1 METDDPNPLPV
12 TEFTQQVVSAVRFAT
27 LQTGPTMKTVLS
39 SKVWNPSVHHQYPD
53 SFRESCRE
61 ILLCSQAPKEQA
73 SPERSRPT
81 SNINTANMLPRVL
94 WMEVLSFAH
103 RDCKAAKFGLVGP
116 VFSNFNSPI
125 LELTLFLN
133 SCVPT
138 SSPGFERPESEIE
151 FLRRRLLEE
160 QQSAT
165 RANEARLRAEAR
177 CQMAEEERDVYRV
190 LARRYQMRMEAVLHR
205 SERTRTANDSD
216 LESDDEDLEEGN
228 QNDDDDDDLGEA
240 QAPPNDGETAQPAP
254 AFGGLGEMLRSIH
267 DQSEDE
273 NDSEDE
279 NIDYVDVSKAGVA
292 NGDAE
297 MEEDTADGTEST
309 AEMIEDSTTE
319 GEDATYFPLEAAA
332 QGMYSASGLVVRQ
345 PRTVSITNEDV

>member
-1 METDDPNPLPV
+1 
-12 TEFTQQVVSAVRFAT
+12 
-27 LQTGPTMKTVLS
+27 
-39 SKVWNPSVHHQYPD
+39 
-53 SFRESCRE
+53 
-61 ILLCSQAPKEQA
+61 
-73 SPERSRPT
+73 
-81 SNINTANMLPRVL
+81 
-94 WMEVLSFAH
+94 
-103 RDCKAAKFGLVGP
+103 
-116 VFSNFNSPI
+116 
-125 LELTLFLN
+125 
-133 SCVPT
+133 
-138 SSPGFERPESEIE
+138 
-151 FLRRRLLEE
+151 
-160 QQSAT
+160 
-165 RANEARLRAEAR
+165 
-177 CQMAEEERDVYRV
+177 MAEEERDVYRV

-345 PRTVSITNEDV
+345 PRTVSITNEDVQTYIIDPSKEENEEEE